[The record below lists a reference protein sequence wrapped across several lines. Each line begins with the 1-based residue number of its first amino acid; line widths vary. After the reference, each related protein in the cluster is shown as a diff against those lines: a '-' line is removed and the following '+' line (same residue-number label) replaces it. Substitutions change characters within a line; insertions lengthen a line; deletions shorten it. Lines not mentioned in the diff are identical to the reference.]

1 VSKSVGVE
9 QPASER
15 PTRREHIPL
24 GILYMIGA
32 TLLFAGSSAVTK
44 WLVETYP
51 IGEVLFIRVFVS
63 LVACSLIILPR
74 RGFIVFRTRK
84 LRDHALRGVSQA
96 TAQAFLVIAF
106 TMMPL
111 AGAVAINFSSPLFAT
126 LVSMLVLKEEV
137 GATRWAVLIVGFLGV
152 LIVVHPGAD
161 SVQLGSLFALMNAVL
176 FGSVTAAV
184 RRMTVTESTETLT
197 LYQMLFLTG
206 AFALLLPLGFIM
218 PTWAVAGLMVLN
230 GLANALGQFWWTRS
244 LHLAPTSAVAPFNYF
259 TLVWAIILG
268 FLIWNDAPTTSLL
281 IGSGIV
287 VGSGFFLLWRES
299 RPKQA
304 AGT

>member
-1 VSKSVGVE
+1 VSASVGIE

-15 PTRREHIPL
+15 STRREHIPL
-24 GILYMIGA
+24 GILHMIGA

-126 LVSMLVLKEEV
+126 LVSMLVLKESV

-152 LIVVHPGAD
+152 LIVVHPGAE

-206 AFALLLPLGFIM
+206 AFASLLPFGFIM
-218 PTWAVAGLMVLN
+218 PTWTVAGLMVLN

-268 FLIWNDAPTTSLL
+268 FLFWDDVPTTSLL

-299 RPKQA
+299 RPKQS
-304 AGT
+304 AGP

>member
-1 VSKSVGVE
+1 
-9 QPASER
+9 
-15 PTRREHIPL
+15 
-24 GILYMIGA
+24 
-32 TLLFAGSSAVTK
+32 
-44 WLVETYP
+44 
-51 IGEVLFIRVFVS
+51 VLFTRVLVS
-63 LVACSLIILPR
+63 LIACSLIILPR

-96 TAQAFLVIAF
+96 TSQAFLVIAF

-126 LVSMLVLKEEV
+126 LVSMLVLKEPV
-137 GATRWAVLIVGFLGV
+137 GATRWAVLLVGFLGV

-161 SVQLGSLFALMNAVL
+161 TVQLGSLFALMNAVL
-176 FGSVTAAV
+176 YGSVTAAV
-184 RRMTVTESTETLT
+184 RRMTATESTETLT

-206 AFALLLPLGFIM
+206 IFALVLPFGFIM
-218 PTWAVAGLMVLN
+218 PTWTIAGVMVLN
-230 GLANALGQFWWTRS
+230 GLANALGQFWWTRA

-268 FLIWNDAPTTSLL
+268 FLIWHDVPTTSLL

-299 RPKQA
+299 RPKPA